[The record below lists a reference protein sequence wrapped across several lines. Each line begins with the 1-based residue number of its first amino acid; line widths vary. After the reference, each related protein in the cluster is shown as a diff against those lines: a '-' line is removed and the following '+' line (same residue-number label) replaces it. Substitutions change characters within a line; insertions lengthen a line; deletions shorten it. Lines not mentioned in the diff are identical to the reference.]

1 MSSSSPSLSLSSP
14 ALVAPQC
21 HRIIEYPRLETNS
34 KIIQT
39 NHPPVA
45 NICHYTASLGTTPK
59 RGGLISVCFV
69 SDNHRA
75 LLPCVGLPLSLL
87 AYLEILVK
95 EMEFFITSVCLIL
108 STTGVS
114 WDAC

>member
-1 MSSSSPSLSLSSP
+1 MVRTIESL
-14 ALVAPQC
+14 
-21 HRIIEYPRLETNS
+21 RLEKTS

-59 RGGLISVCFV
+59 RGGLINVCFV
-69 SDNHRA
+69 SDNYCA

-87 AYLEILVK
+87 AYLQILVK
-95 EMEFFITSVCLIL
+95 KMEFFITSVGLIL